1 VPIVHSSSSLSAA
14 LAADAAIVAYLRA
27 LADQRAAEL
36 TPEAPPSGTVGRW
49 ATAPLTRGRYQ
60 RVVLLREPRRL
71 ERVVSSRGE
80 SRAAQ
85 TREAR

>member
-1 VPIVHSSSSLSAA
+1 VPIVKSSSSLSAA

-36 TPEAPPSGTVGRW
+36 TPEAPASSAVGRW
-49 ATAPLTRGRYQ
+49 STAPLTPGRYQ
-60 RVVLLREPRRL
+60 RIVPPREPSL
-71 ERVVSSRGE
+71 ERAFSSRAE

-85 TREAR
+85 TRAVR

>member
-1 VPIVHSSSSLSAA
+1 MPIIKRSSSLSAA

-36 TPEAPPSGTVGRW
+36 KPEAPASGTVGRW
-49 ATAPLTRGRYQ
+49 VTAPLTRGRYQ
-60 RVVLLREPRRL
+60 RVVPLREPRL

>member
-60 RVVLLREPRRL
+60 RVVLLREPRL

-80 SRAAQ
+80 SRAVQ